1 MKCIK
6 CGREHQDYHFRVL
19 QVQTLHVRDFG
30 RNSRIQALGDF
41 EEYDVCATCAE
52 EKYNATMDI
61 TKTMGKTMIIWS
73 LIMVLG
79 AILAVAFW
87 HGEGVLRLAGLG
99 GLVGGGLYLF
109 GAMQAANVFFRRP
122 DLFDQV
128 FAISGVYDSRDA
140 FGDYMDDLVY
150 QNTPVEYLMNMPADH
165 PYIRMYNERQIII
178 VVGQGA
184 WEDVLK
190 ASTGWLKWVLE
201 QKGINATVDF
211 WGHDVDHDWPWWYK
225 MVAHYVPRLLG

>member
-79 AILAVAFW
+79 AILAIAFW
-87 HGEGVLRLAGLG
+87 RGEGVLRLAGLG

-109 GAMQAANVFFRRP
+109 GAMQAANRRKGKLILMEKEDALYQCAWECMIEGAP
-122 DLFDQV
+122 KKNDINDITYIPVDEKTLERKNGDLM
-128 FAISGVYDSRDA
+128 ILY
-140 FGDYMDDLVY
+140 DLV
-150 QNTPVEYLMNMPADH
+150 PEIAVEAHKRLHAQDLPD
-165 PYIRMYNERQIII
+165 E
-178 VVGQGA
+178 
-184 WEDVLK
+184 EDFLD
-190 ASTGWLKWVLE
+190 E
-201 QKGINATVDF
+201 EEDME
-211 WGHDVDHDWPWWYK
+211 DEE
-225 MVAHYVPRLLG
+225 